1 MGFTRRICRSGIIVI
16 LTILFAQLTD
26 AQFIRLG
33 NIDRADTVGYTI
45 YTDTNGVQQYFSWD
59 SVLYDIYQ
67 IDTLGGAGDIGQVGF
82 FTSSDATDFNSSTY
96 QAIDWNNI
104 QVNDTFAVSGSQI
117 ELVESGKY
125 RLFTNLSL
133 DIGGS
138 GLSDIDIRFRKNG
151 TTILPAAAIGW
162 ARSGNNVPIVIT
174 NETFDNSGSV
184 GDYYEV
190 VIKTDGGGTHSI
202 ELVDTASSFIIST
215 VAGGS
220 GPQGPAGTDGAD
232 GTDGVSVDTAYVL
245 NDSLYIELD
254 NGTTDG
260 GYYVKGD
267 KGDPGEDGV
276 DGNVLDSNDWY
287 LDTIITVNDSTYEFE
302 VANRYG
308 GAIEKTLTMT
318 IPTAEAADP
327 QVLTTSSI
335 TGGGRTD
342 LDQGGGQFDIVGGTN
357 STVSVSGDE
366 YEISSIN
373 NFANS
378 LSFNTGNGILSLG
391 RNGLSTL
398 TTDLD
403 GRYLTSAPSEWT
415 LSSVLLYPNST
426 ATNVLIGTTSNV
438 FSSKLRVAG
447 NASITRGTGAAL
459 TIADATGTNKK
470 WEFAY
475 GTSPNTT
482 YADVRTNASTVWR
495 YGVDGSGDFYFD
507 TDGDG
512 TNPDF
517 VLEDDGDLVLDQ
529 YPNVRDDVSTAPINH
544 LFTDAF
550 GTIQSSPPGVHP
562 FTYTTSDVTADK
574 YDYIF
579 QLDSQTGTSDIR
591 LTLPSSPPTGK
602 TYIVHAEVISTTT
615 VDAVASGSTTI
626 DGSSTYLLGSTSR
639 LTGLWFFIY
648 DGAGDYKVLRVLN

>member
-1 MGFTRRICRSGIIVI
+1 MGFSKRICRSGVI
-16 LTILFAQLTD
+16 LMLLCFASIAQG
-26 AQFIRLG
+26 QFIRLG
-33 NIDRADTVGYTI
+33 NIERADTLRADTSRFTI
-45 YTDTNGVQQYFSWD
+45 LTDTNGVQTYATWD
-59 SVLYDIYQ
+59 SVLFDIYQ
-67 IDTLGGAGDIGQVGF
+67 LDTLGGSGDIGQVGF
-82 FTSSDATDFNSSTY
+82 FTSSDATDFNSATY
-96 QAIDWNNI
+96 QAIDWDQI
-104 QVNDTFAVSGSQI
+104 EVNDTFVVTGSQV
-117 ELVESGKY
+117 ELTEAGKY
-125 RLFTNLSL
+125 RLFTNLSI
-133 DIGGS
+133 DVSGS

-151 TTILPAAAIGW
+151 TEILPAGGVAW
-162 ARSGNNVPIVIT
+162 ARSGNNVPVVIT
-174 NETFDNSGSV
+174 NETFDNAGSV

-190 VIKTDGGGTHSI
+190 VIKTDGSGSHTLNLI
-202 ELVDTASSFIIST
+202 DTASSFIIST

-220 GPQGPAGTDGAD
+220 GPQGPAGIDGVD

-245 NDSLYIELD
+245 NDSLYVELS

-267 KGDPGEDGV
+267 QGPAGEDGI

-287 LDTIITVNDSTYEFE
+287 LDTIIDLTDSTFQFDIR
-302 VANRYG
+302 NRYG
-308 GAIEKTLTMT
+308 GGLEKSLTLLV
-318 IPTAEAADP
+318 PQAQAATP

-335 TGGGRTD
+335 AGGERTS

-357 STVSVSGDE
+357 STVSLSGDE
-366 YEISSIN
+366 YSISSIN

-378 LSFNTGNGILSLG
+378 LSFSTSTGVLTIG
-391 RNGLSTL
+391 RNGLSSL

-403 GRYLTSAPSEWT
+403 GRYLQSATNYWT
-415 LSSVLLYPNST
+415 LSSGLLYPNNTSDD
-426 ATNVLIGTTSNV
+426 VLIGTTSNV

-459 TIADATGTNKK
+459 TIADASGTNKK

-482 YADVRTNASTVWR
+482 YADIRTGASTVWR

-507 TDGDG
+507 SDGNG

-517 VLEDDGDLVLDQ
+517 VLEDDGDFVLDQ
-529 YPNVRDDVSTAPINH
+529 YPNVRDDVSTAPINY

-574 YDYIF
+574 CDYIF
-579 QLDSQTGTSDIR
+579 QLDSETGTSDIR

-626 DGSSTYLLGSTSR
+626 DGAS
-639 LTGLWFFIY
+639 
-648 DGAGDYKVLRVLN
+648 